1 MHVVSILDRHARR
14 ASALSRAVTNDFELK
29 SRYKKVT
36 ARNVYAGDDPQ
47 QELRRVTQHW
57 IFSTAVTGPYIV
69 TSYLLRYFTF

>member
-36 ARNVYAGDDPQ
+36 ARNVYAGDDSQ
-47 QELRRVTQHW
+47 QLPSQDL
-57 IFSTAVTGPYIV
+57 I
-69 TSYLLRYFTF
+69 LLPATY